1 MRDCLLVDHRPHCRF
16 EVTNEPA
23 LPLIE
28 ALIAEGA
35 CGLVSLMDH
44 TPGQGQFPTSESYR
58 RYYQKRYGHDEK
70 YVDVALAEKMEGA
83 RRSIERIHR
92 LAERTR
98 AAGLPLASHDDD
110 HADRVEL
117 MREVGATIS
126 EFPLN
131 LAAAATARA
140 RGLRTVFVPRA
151 ERFSRRQPGSWHPG
165 DRRHRRR
172 PCRRPGQRLP
182 AGQHGVGSF
191 SRCRRLRLS
200 PSPGCEVG
208 HRESGR
214 GRGLG

>member
-140 RGLRTVFVPRA
+140 RGLRTVFGALMFFAAAARVMASGR
-151 ERFSRRQPGSWHPG
+151 ST
-165 DRRHRRR
+165 
-172 PCRRPGQRLP
+172 
-182 AGQHGVGSF
+182 
-191 SRCRRLRLS
+191 
-200 PSPGCEVG
+200 PSPPAMPTPWPATTC
-208 HRESGR
+208 RPAWCR
-214 GRGLG
+214 QLFALPPTAAFPFTRL